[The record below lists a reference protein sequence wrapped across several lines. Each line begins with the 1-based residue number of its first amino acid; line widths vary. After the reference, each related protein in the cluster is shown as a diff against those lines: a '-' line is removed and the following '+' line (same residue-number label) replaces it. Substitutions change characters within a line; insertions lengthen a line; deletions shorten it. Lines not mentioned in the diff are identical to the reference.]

1 MLAKKEVYNMAMKEF
16 KTESKRLLD
25 MMANSI
31 YTNTDIFL
39 RELISNAS
47 DALDKRHILS
57 LTDSDISFEDP
68 KIHIDVDKKNRT
80 ITISDNGI
88 GMDRKELEDNLGT
101 IARSGSFEFKKDL
114 DAKSEADIIGQF
126 GVGFYSAFMVSDNV
140 EVISRKVNDEKAYR
154 WYSDMNGY
162 EISSAKKDDYGT
174 TITLH
179 IKKNTKEK
187 KYDKY
192 LESSE
197 IRMLVKKYSD
207 FIRYPIE
214 MWVES
219 YDYKEDGSS
228 EKVTKLETINSMQP
242 IWKKN
247 RKDITEEDYENFYMQ
262 EYYDYSKPLKRIHYK
277 VEGNTSY
284 TALLY
289 IPSQR
294 PFNYYTSDYKLGLK
308 LYSRGVFIKDEAKE
322 IVSDYFRFIR
332 GVVDS
337 DDLSLNISREIL
349 QQDYQMNAL
358 KKSVDKKI
366 KSTLQNML
374 EKDRETYEKFF
385 DAFGSQLKYGC
396 YDGFGVNKDVLID
409 LIMFKSSF
417 EGKYVTLKEYV
428 SRMKEDQKEIYY
440 APGESIDKI
449 RQLPQMEK
457 VLDKGYEVLYFT
469 DSVDEFLSSVIMEYD
484 SKQFKSILK
493 GDLDLDSKEEKEE
506 LDKKIEESKDLIGKI
521 KEILKDKVS
530 DVRLSSR
537 LKTYPV
543 CLVSDDNLSIEM
555 EKILKQMNQEG
566 VKANKIME
574 INPDHE
580 LFAALKKLNDEGNDI
595 SEYAQLLYD
604 QASLMAGLELEDPA
618 QYALKISQL
627 MLKAIG

>member
-1 MLAKKEVYNMAMKEF
+1 
-16 KTESKRLLD
+16 

-57 LTDSDISFEDP
+57 LTDSNIKEDDPLIRIDI
-68 KIHIDVDKKNRT
+68 DKANRT

-101 IARSGSFEFKKDL
+101 IARSGSYEFKKDL
-114 DAKSEADIIGQF
+114 SAKDEADIIGQF
-126 GVGFYSAFMVSDNV
+126 GVGFYSAFMVSDSV
-140 EVISRKVNDEKAYR
+140 EVLSRKVNEENAAR
-154 WYSDMNGY
+154 WTSDMDGY

-174 TITLH
+174 VITLH
-179 IKKNTKEK
+179 IRKNTKEK

-192 LESSE
+192 LDKNE
-197 IRMLVKKYSD
+197 IRSLVKKYSD
-207 FIRYPIE
+207 FIRYPIR
-214 MWVES
+214 MSIDS
-219 YDYKEDGSS
+219 YDYKEDGKS
-228 EKVTKLETINSMQP
+228 EKVTKDEIVNSMIP

-247 RKDITEEDYENFYMQ
+247 KKDISADDYDNYYMQ
-262 EYYDYSKPLKRIHYK
+262 EYYDFAKPLKTIHYK

-366 KSTLQNML
+366 KTALENML
-374 EKDRETYEKFF
+374 EKERENYEKFF
-385 DAFGSQLKYGC
+385 DCFGSQLKYGC
-396 YDGFGVNKDVLID
+396 YDGFGVNKDILID
-409 LIMFKSSF
+409 LLMFKSTY
-417 EGKYVTLKEYV
+417 EDKYVTLKEYV

-440 APGESIDKI
+440 ASGESLETIKK
-449 RQLPQMEK
+449 LPQLEK
-457 VLDKGYEVLYFT
+457 LLDRQYEVLYFT
-469 DSVDEFLSSVIMEYD
+469 DSVDEFLTSVIREFDGKM
-484 SKQFKSILK
+484 FKSILK
-493 GDLDLDSKEEKEE
+493 GDLDLDSKEEKEQLEKKNEENKE
-506 LDKKIEESKDLIGKI
+506 LLEQI
-521 KEILKDKVS
+521 KESLKDKVS
-530 DVRLSSR
+530 EVRLSSR
-537 LKTYPV
+537 LKSYPV
-543 CLVSDDNLSIEM
+543 CLVSDDNLSLDM

-566 VKANKIME
+566 VKANRILE

-580 LFAALKKLNDEGNDI
+580 LFAKLKQLHDNNGDI
-595 SEYAQLLYD
+595 GEYAGLLYS
-604 QASLMAGLELEDPA
+604 QALLMAGLPLEDPED
-618 QYALKISQL
+618 YVKKITGL
-627 MLKAIG
+627 MLKAM

>member
-1 MLAKKEVYNMAMKEF
+1 MAIKQF

-57 LTDSDISFEDP
+57 LTDSGIKEDDP
-68 KIHIDVDKKNRT
+68 LIRIDVDKTNRT

-88 GMDRKELEDNLGT
+88 GMEKKELEDNLGT
-101 IARSGSFEFKKDL
+101 IARSGSYEFKKDL
-114 DAKSEADIIGQF
+114 SAKDEADIIGQF
-126 GVGFYSAFMVSDNV
+126 GVGFYSAFMVSDSV
-140 EVISRKVNDEKAYR
+140 EVVSRKVNEDTAAR
-154 WYSDMNGY
+154 WVSDMNGY

-174 TITLH
+174 VITLH
-179 IKKNTKEK
+179 IRKNTKEK

-192 LESSE
+192 LDKNE
-197 IRMLVKKYSD
+197 IRSLIKKYSD
-207 FIRYPIE
+207 FIRYPIQ
-214 MWVES
+214 MSLDS
-219 YDYKEDGSS
+219 YDYKEDGKS
-228 EKVTKLETINSMQP
+228 EKVTKDETVNSMIP

-247 RKDITEEDYENFYMQ
+247 KKDISADDYDNYYMQ
-262 EYYDYSKPLKRIHYK
+262 EYYDFAKPLKTIHYK

-366 KSTLQNML
+366 KTTLENML
-374 EKDRETYEKFF
+374 EKERENYEKFF
-385 DAFGSQLKYGC
+385 DCFGSQLKYGC

-409 LIMFKSSF
+409 LLMFKSTY
-417 EGKYVTLKEYV
+417 EDKYVTLKEYV

-440 APGESIDKI
+440 ASGESLDTIKK
-449 RQLPQMEK
+449 LPQLEK
-457 VLDKGYEVLYFT
+457 LLDKKYEVLYFT
-469 DSVDEFLSSVIMEYD
+469 DSVDEFLTAVIREYD
-484 SKQFKSILK
+484 GKMFKSILK

-506 LDKKIEESKDLIGKI
+506 LEKKNEENKDLLDKI
-521 KEILKDKVS
+521 KEALKDKVNE
-530 DVRLSSR
+530 VRLSSR
-537 LKTYPV
+537 LMSYPV
-543 CLVSDDNLSIEM
+543 CLVSDDNLSLDM

-566 VKANKIME
+566 VKASRILE

-580 LFAALKKLNDEGNDI
+580 LFGKLKQLHDSNVDI
-595 SEYAQLLYD
+595 GEYASLLYS
-604 QASLMAGLELEDPA
+604 QALLMAGLPLEDPED
-618 QYALKISQL
+618 YVKKISDL
-627 MLKAIG
+627 MLKAM

>member
-1 MLAKKEVYNMAMKEF
+1 MAIKEF

-57 LTDSDISFEDP
+57 LTDDQISFEEP
-68 KIHIDVDKKNRT
+68 KIRIDIDKKGRI

-101 IARSGSFEFKKDL
+101 IARSGSFEFKQELDEKD
-114 DAKSEADIIGQF
+114 EADIIGQF
-126 GVGFYSAFMVSDNV
+126 GVGFYSAFMVAARV
-140 EVISRKVNDEKAYR
+140 EVVSRKVKEDKASK
-154 WYSDMNGY
+154 WTSDMNGY
-162 EISSAKKDDYGT
+162 EISASERQDYGT

-192 LESSE
+192 LENNE
-197 IRMLVKKYSD
+197 IQDLVKKYSD

-214 MWVES
+214 MMVET
-219 YDYKEDGSS
+219 YDYKEDGKS
-228 EKVTKLETINSMQP
+228 EKVVKAQTVNSMQP

-247 RKDITEEDYENFYMQ
+247 KKDIKAEDYENYYMQ
-262 EYYDYSKPLKRIHYK
+262 EYYDFVKPLKTIHYK

-284 TALLY
+284 TALLF
-289 IPSQR
+289 IPGQR
-294 PFNYYTSDYKLGLK
+294 PFNYYTNDYKLGLK

-349 QQDYQMNAL
+349 QQDHQMNVL

-366 KSTLQNML
+366 KTTLENML
-374 EKDRETYEKFF
+374 AKEREDYEKFF
-385 DAFGSQLKYGC
+385 DSFGSQLKYGC
-396 YDGFGVNKDVLID
+396 YDNFGANKDILID
-409 LIMFKSSF
+409 LLIFKSSR
-417 EGKYVTLKEYV
+417 EDKYVTLKEYV
-428 SRMKEDQKEIYY
+428 ENMKEGQNEIYY
-440 APGESIDKI
+440 AAGESIDKI
-449 RQLPQMEK
+449 KQLPQMEK
-457 VLDKGYEVLYFT
+457 ILDKGYEVLYFT
-469 DSVDEFLSSVIMEYD
+469 DSVDEFLTSIITEYNG
-484 SKQFKSILK
+484 KKFQSILK

-506 LDKKIEESKDLIGKI
+506 LEKKNEENKGLIDKI
-521 KEILKDKVS
+521 KEVLKDKVS

-543 CLVSDDNLSIEM
+543 CLVSDNELSIEM
-555 EKILKQMNQEG
+555 EKILRQMNQEG

-580 LFAALKKLNDEGNDI
+580 LFAALKKMSDNGEDI

-618 QYALKISQL
+618 RYALKVSEL
-627 MLKAIG
+627 MLKAIK

>member
-1 MLAKKEVYNMAMKEF
+1 MAIKQF

-57 LTDSDISFEDP
+57 LTDPNIKEDDPLIRIDI
-68 KIHIDVDKKNRT
+68 DKANRT

-101 IARSGSFEFKKDL
+101 IARSGSYEFKKDL
-114 DAKSEADIIGQF
+114 SAKDEADIIGQF

-140 EVISRKVNDEKAYR
+140 EVLSRKVNEENAAR
-154 WYSDMNGY
+154 WTSDMDGY

-174 TITLH
+174 VITLH
-179 IKKNTKEK
+179 IRKNTKEK

-192 LESSE
+192 LDKNE
-197 IRMLVKKYSD
+197 IRSLVKKYSD
-207 FIRYPIE
+207 FIRYPIQ
-214 MWVES
+214 MSIDS
-219 YDYKEDGSS
+219 YDYKEDGKS
-228 EKVTKLETINSMQP
+228 EKVTKDEIVNSMIP

-247 RKDITEEDYENFYMQ
+247 KKDISADDYDNYYMQ
-262 EYYDYSKPLKRIHYK
+262 EYYDFAKPLKTIHYK

-366 KSTLQNML
+366 KTALENML
-374 EKDRETYEKFF
+374 EKERENYEKFF
-385 DAFGSQLKYGC
+385 DCFGSQLKYGC

-409 LIMFKSSF
+409 LLMFKSTY
-417 EGKYVTLKEYV
+417 EDKYVTLKEYV

-440 APGESIDKI
+440 ASGESLETIKK
-449 RQLPQMEK
+449 LPQLEK
-457 VLDKGYEVLYFT
+457 LLDRQYEVLYFT
-469 DSVDEFLSSVIMEYD
+469 DSVDEFLTSVIREYD
-484 SKQFKSILK
+484 GKMFKSILK
-493 GDLDLDSKEEKEE
+493 GDLDLDSKEEKEQLE
-506 LDKKIEESKDLIGKI
+506 KKNEENKDLLEQI
-521 KEILKDKVS
+521 KESLKDKVS
-530 DVRLSSR
+530 EVRLSSR
-537 LKTYPV
+537 LKSYPV
-543 CLVSDDNLSIEM
+543 CLVSDDNLSLDM

-566 VKANKIME
+566 VKANRILE

-580 LFAALKKLNDEGNDI
+580 LFAKLKQLHDSNGDI
-595 SEYAQLLYD
+595 GEYAGLLYS
-604 QASLMAGLELEDPA
+604 QALLMAGLPLEDPED
-618 QYALKISQL
+618 YVKKITGL
-627 MLKAIG
+627 MLKAM

>member
-1 MLAKKEVYNMAMKEF
+1 MAVKQF

-57 LTDSDISFEDP
+57 LTDPEISADDP
-68 KIHIDVDKKNRT
+68 KIHIDVDKKNRL

-101 IARSGSFEFKKDL
+101 IARSGSFEFKQEL
-114 DAKSEADIIGQF
+114 DEKSEADIIGQF
-126 GVGFYSAFMVSDNV
+126 GVGFYSAFMVADRV
-140 EVISRKVNDEKAYR
+140 EVVSRKVNANKAYN
-154 WYSDMNGY
+154 WVSDMNGY
-162 EISSAKKDDYGT
+162 EISDGERAEAGT

-179 IKKNTKEK
+179 IKPNSKEK

-192 LESSE
+192 LDRNE
-197 IRMLVKKYSD
+197 IRSLIKKYSD

-214 MWVES
+214 MMVET
-219 YDYKEDGSS
+219 YDYKEDGKS
-228 EKVTKLETINSMQP
+228 EKVEKLEVINSMQP

-247 RKDITEEDYENFYMQ
+247 KKDIKQEDYDDFYMQ
-262 EYYDYSKPLKRIHYK
+262 EYYDYAKPLKTIHYK

-294 PFNYYTSDYKLGLK
+294 PFNYYTNDYKLGLK

-337 DDLSLNISREIL
+337 DDLNLNISREIL
-349 QQDYQMNAL
+349 QQDHQMNTL

-366 KSTLQNML
+366 KSTLENML
-374 EKDRETYEKFF
+374 EKDRENYEKFF
-385 DAFGSQLKYGC
+385 YCFGSQLKFGC
-396 YDGFGVNKDVLID
+396 YDGFGANKDVLID
-409 LIMFKSSF
+409 LLMFKSSK
-417 EGKYVTLKEYV
+417 EDKYVTLKEYV
-428 SRMKEDQKEIYY
+428 SRMVKDQKEIYY
-440 APGESIDKI
+440 ASGESIEKI

-469 DSVDEFLSSVIMEYD
+469 DSVDEFLTSIVMEYD
-484 SKQFKSILK
+484 GKQFKSILK
-493 GDLDLDSKEEKEE
+493 GDLDLDNDEEKKQLE
-506 LDKKIEESKDLIGKI
+506 KKSEESKDLIEKI

-530 DVRLSSR
+530 NVKLSTR
-537 LKTYPV
+537 LKSYPV
-543 CLVSDDNLSIEM
+543 CLVSDDNLSIDM
-555 EKILKQMNQEG
+555 EKVLRQMNQEG

-580 LFAALKKLNDEGNDI
+580 LFKALKDLNDKGEDI
-595 SEYAQLLYD
+595 SEYTTLLYD
-604 QASLMAGLELEDPA
+604 QALLMAGLELDDPA
-618 QYALKISQL
+618 QYALKISEL
-627 MLKAIG
+627 MLKAIK

>member
-1 MLAKKEVYNMAMKEF
+1 MAVKEF

-57 LTDSDISFEDP
+57 LTDSSISFENP
-68 KIHIDVDKKNRT
+68 KIRVDLDKNERT

-101 IARSGSFEFKKDL
+101 IARSGSFDFKKDL
-114 DAKSEADIIGQF
+114 DAKNEADIIGQF
-126 GVGFYSAFMVSDNV
+126 GVGFYSAFMVADKV
-140 EVISRKVNDEKAYR
+140 EVCSRKVNEEKAYL
-154 WYSDMNGY
+154 WQSDMNGY
-162 EISSAKKDDYGT
+162 EILPAKKEEEGT
-174 TITLH
+174 TVTLH
-179 IKKNTKEK
+179 IRKNSKEK

-192 LESSE
+192 LDSMQVREL
-197 IRMLVKKYSD
+197 IRKYSD

-214 MWVES
+214 MLVET
-219 YDYKEDGSS
+219 YDYKEDGKS
-228 EKVTKLETINSMQP
+228 EKVVKPQIVNSMQP

-247 RKDITEEDYENFYMQ
+247 KKEIKEEDYENFYMQ
-262 EYYDYSKPLKRIHYK
+262 EYYDYAKPLKTIHYK

-284 TALLY
+284 TALLF

-294 PFNYYTSDYKLGLK
+294 PFNYYTNDYRLGLK

-349 QQDYQMNAL
+349 QQDHQMNVL

-366 KSTLQNML
+366 RSTLQNML
-374 EKDRETYEKFF
+374 EKDRENYEKFF
-385 DAFGSQLKYGC
+385 DCFGSQLKYGC

-409 LIMFKSSF
+409 LIMFRSSM
-417 EGKYVTLKEYV
+417 EDKYVTLKEYV
-428 SRMKEDQKEIYY
+428 SRMKEDQKEILY
-440 APGESIDKI
+440 AAGESLEKI
-449 RQLPQMEK
+449 RLLPQMEK

-469 DSVDEFLSSVIMEYD
+469 DTVDEFLTSVIMEYD
-484 SKQFKSILK
+484 GKPFKSILK
-493 GDLDLDSKEEKEE
+493 GDYDLQSEEEKNE
-506 LDKKIEESKDLIGKI
+506 LLKKSEESTNLISAI

-555 EKILKQMNQEG
+555 EKILKQMDQKG
-566 VKANKIME
+566 AKANKILE

-580 LFAALKKLNDEGNDI
+580 LFAALKKRNDEGKDI
-595 SEYAQLLYD
+595 DEYAKLLYD
-604 QASLMAGLELEDPA
+604 QALLMAGLELEDPA
-618 QYALKISQL
+618 AYALQVSRL
-627 MLKAIG
+627 MLEALK

>member
-1 MLAKKEVYNMAMKEF
+1 MAVKEF

-57 LTDSDISFEDP
+57 LTDETIRFEDP
-68 KIHIDVDKKNRT
+68 KIHIDIDKANRT

-88 GMDRKELEDNLGT
+88 GMDRKELEENLGT
-101 IARSGSFEFKKDL
+101 IARSGSFEFKKEL
-114 DAKSEADIIGQF
+114 DEKSEADIIGQF
-126 GVGFYSAFMVSDNV
+126 GVGFYSAFMVADRV
-140 EVISRKVNDEKAYR
+140 EVCSRKVNEEKASK
-154 WYSDMNGY
+154 WTSDMNGY
-162 EISSAKKDDYGT
+162 EITSDNKAEEGT
-174 TITLH
+174 TITLY
-179 IKKNTKEK
+179 IRKNSKEK

-192 LESSE
+192 LDSNE
-197 IRMLVKKYSD
+197 IKNLVKKYSD

-214 MWVES
+214 MMVES
-219 YDYKEDGSS
+219 YEYKEDGKS
-228 EKVTKLETINSMQP
+228 EKVNKLETVNSMQP
-242 IWKKN
+242 IWKKSKKEI
-247 RKDITEEDYENFYMQ
+247 KDEDYENFYMH
-262 EYYDYSKPLKRIHYK
+262 EFYDYAKPLKTIHYK

-284 TALLY
+284 TALLF

-366 KSTLQNML
+366 KSTLENML
-374 EKDRETYEKFF
+374 EKDRENYEKFF

-396 YDGFGVNKDVLID
+396 YDGFGANKDVLID
-409 LIMFKSSF
+409 LIMFKSSK
-417 EGKYVTLKEYV
+417 EDKYVTLKEYV

-440 APGESIDKI
+440 AAGESIDKI
-449 RQLPQMEK
+449 KQLPQMEK

-469 DSVDEFLSSVIMEYD
+469 DSVDEFMTSILMEYD
-484 SKQFKSILK
+484 GKPFKSILK

-506 LDKKIEESKDLIGKI
+506 LEKKNEESKDLLARI

-530 DVRLSSR
+530 DVRLSTR

-555 EKILKQMNQEG
+555 EKILRSMNQEG
-566 VKANKIME
+566 AKANKIME

-580 LFAALKKLNDEGNDI
+580 LFAALKKQYEENGDI
-595 SEYAQLLYD
+595 DEYADLLYD

-618 QYALKISQL
+618 KYALQVSKL
-627 MLKAIG
+627 MLKALNH

>member
-1 MLAKKEVYNMAMKEF
+1 MAIKEF

-57 LTDSDISFEDP
+57 LTDTSISFDDP
-68 KIHIDVDKKNRT
+68 KIHIDIDKPNRI

-101 IARSGSFEFKKDL
+101 IAKSGSFEFKKEL
-114 DAKSEADIIGQF
+114 DEKSEADIIGQF
-126 GVGFYSAFMVSDNV
+126 GVGFYSAFMVADKV
-140 EVISRKVNDEKAYR
+140 EVLSKKINEEKAYEWR
-154 WYSDMNGY
+154 SDMNGY
-162 EISSAKKDDYGT
+162 EILPAEKEECGT

-187 KYDKY
+187 KYDPY
-192 LESSE
+192 LETFE
-197 IRMLVKKYSD
+197 IKNLVKKYSD

-214 MWVES
+214 MMVES
-219 YDYKEDGSS
+219 YDYKEDGKS
-228 EKVTKLETINSMQP
+228 EKVNKLETINSMKP

-247 RKDITEEDYENFYMQ
+247 KKEIKDEDYENFYMQ
-262 EYYDYSKPLKRIHYK
+262 EYYDYSKPLKTIHYK

-284 TALLY
+284 TALLF

-294 PFNYYTSDYKLGLK
+294 PFNYYTNDYKLGLK

-337 DDLSLNISREIL
+337 DDLNLNISREIL

-366 KSTLQNML
+366 KSTLEKML
-374 EKDRETYEKFF
+374 EKEREDYEKFF

-396 YDGFGVNKDVLID
+396 YDGFGANKDVLID
-409 LIMFKSSF
+409 LLLFKSSK
-417 EGKYVTLKEYV
+417 EDKYVTLKEYV

-440 APGESIDKI
+440 AAGESLEKI
-449 RQLPQMEK
+449 KQLPQMEK

-469 DSVDEFLSSVIMEYD
+469 DSVDEFLTSIIMEYD
-484 SKQFKSILK
+484 GKQFKSILK
-493 GDLDLDSKEEKEE
+493 GDLDLDSKEEKDE
-506 LDKKIEESKDLIGKI
+506 LERKSEESKDILAKI
-521 KEILKDKVS
+521 KDLLKDKVN

-555 EKILKQMNQEG
+555 EKILRQMNQEG
-566 VKANKIME
+566 AKANKIME

-580 LFAALKKLNDEGNDI
+580 LFAALKKQYEENGDI
-595 SEYAQLLYD
+595 DEYADLLYD

-618 QYALKISQL
+618 KYALQISDL
-627 MLKAIG
+627 MLKALNH